1 MLFDSGGKAFWLTA
15 VLLVSELE
23 VRLCRDVIQ
32 DVPHTPP
39 PTPQPQLL
47 AVGTG
52 MVAGGIELL
61 ALKS

>member
-15 VLLVSELE
+15 ALLVSEFE

-32 DVPHTPP
+32 DVPHTPL
-39 PTPQPQLL
+39 PTPQPQLS

-61 ALKS
+61 AHKS